1 MNEAPIEFLAELLW
15 WTGLIL
21 LAFSLLCVAIDW
33 FCTYLID
40 AIWPPGP
47 QEIAAR
53 EAERLAKRATKE
65 FKKRQRMRSVRF
77 FNF

>member
-1 MNEAPIEFLAELLW
+1 MNDSTIQFLAELSL
-15 WTGLIL
+15 WTGIIVLS
-21 LAFSLLCVAIDW
+21 LAIACSFLNW
-33 FCTYLID
+33 FFAKLID
-40 AIWPPGP
+40 AIWPPSP
-47 QEIAAR
+47 EEIAGR